1 MSKTNKNFNIA
12 IIVAGGKGLRLGGK
26 TPKQFLSLGN
36 KAVFLWSVIAFNKT
50 NLFGQLIV
58 VAPTSYHKKYSK
70 LSKKYNFTFAL
81 SGDERINSVMSGLQ
95 KLKSSV
101 KFVTIHDAARPF
113 VSTKLICAIQIA
125 AQKNGAA
132 IAAIPA
138 QDTVK
143 YSKDGFR
150 VSKTLSR
157 ANIWLAQTPQTF
169 KRELI
174 ENAYK
179 KNKNF
184 EITDDASAVESIGI
198 KPVLIL
204 GEKNN
209 FKITTKEDMLL
220 AKIIAAKRII

>member
-1 MSKTNKNFNIA
+1 MNKTNNAA
-12 IIVAGGKGLRLGGK
+12 IIVAGGKGLRLGKK

-36 KAVFLWSVIAFNKT
+36 KTVFLWSVIAFNKT
-50 NLFGQLIV
+50 KLFGQLIV
-58 VAPTSYHKKYSK
+58 VAPINYHKKYAK

-81 SGDERINSVMSGLQ
+81 SGDERINSVMSGMQ
-95 KLKSSV
+95 KLKPNV
-101 KFVTIHDAARPF
+101 KFVAIHDAVRPF
-113 VSTKLICAIQIA
+113 ISPKLIAAIQKA

-138 QDTVK
+138 QDTIK

-150 VSKTLSR
+150 VNKTLSR
-157 ANIWLAQTPQTF
+157 ATIWLAQTPQTF

-184 EITDDASAVESIGI
+184 EITDDSNVVESIGI
-198 KPVLIL
+198 KPVLIH

-220 AKIIAAKRII
+220 AKIIATKRII

>member
-1 MSKTNKNFNIA
+1 MSKTNKNFNAA

-50 NLFGQLIV
+50 KLFGQLIV
-58 VAPTSYHKKYSK
+58 VAPKNYHKKYAK

-81 SGDERINSVMSGLQ
+81 SGDERIDSVISGLE
-95 KLKSSV
+95 KLNPEV
-101 KFVTIHDAARPF
+101 KFVAIHDAARPF
-113 VSTKLICAIQIA
+113 VSPKLICTVQIA
-125 AQKNGAA
+125 AQKNGVA

-138 QDTVK
+138 QDTIK

-157 ANIWLAQTPQTF
+157 TNIWLAQTPQIF

-184 EITDDASAVESIGI
+184 AITDDSSALEAIGI
-198 KPVLIL
+198 KPVLIH